1 MVDGCYASMF
11 AKREALQ
18 AIRIL
23 MKTGFAVRRYK
34 LMIAKSRSECV
45 VQMQFGIIDA
55 EINALDPL
63 VFDRSADGF
72 NQTMKEFPARSPSID
87 QTRAVKHSGNL
98 DAVRRGAIVN
108 HVVAD

>member
-1 MVDGCYASMF
+1 MFHDRQVPMF
-11 AKREALQ
+11 ARREALQ

-23 MKTGFAVRRYK
+23 IKTGFAVRRYK

-63 VFDRSADGF
+63 VFNRPADGF
-72 NQTMKEFPARSPSID
+72 NLTMEELPARSPPID
-87 QTRAVKHSGNL
+87 TRST
-98 DAVRRGAIVN
+98 
-108 HVVAD
+108 ADQ